1 MSGSVVFL
9 TDSKIQI
16 KGIEGGLDLPQYQ
29 GDRPRTLR
37 IVRERDGSVSIDPA
51 KGYWLEREIDI
62 PARQTVLKPVP
73 DETTKE
79 PVLDDNGQPLMEAEV
94 MPIESVVV
102 RTWAH

>member
-16 KGIEGGLDLPQYQ
+16 KGIEGELDLSQYQ
-29 GDRPRTLR
+29 GDHPSTLR
-37 IVRERDGSVSIDPA
+37 IVGERDGSVSIDPA

-62 PARQTVLKPVP
+62 PARQTVLKPVL

-79 PVLDDNGQPLMEAEV
+79 PVLDDSGQPLMETEV

-102 RTWAH
+102 RTWER